1 MTPREAAQAG
11 ADYLVIGRP
20 HYAESQSAAGSS
32 QHQSRDSIVLNSAGN
47 VRLARCPWLSWAP
60 DSNPPL
66 SPGWR
71 SSTDP
76 NGHIF
81 IDYRII
87 WTVEVA
93 EEFKQ
98 APVPI
103 VNIITF
109 EAKEAPLR
117 PQQIHLYNATGRTAE
132 VKKFAIETGFEPYI
146 TNYLRVL
153 SSSFIGFDLE
163 GDFEGFSEPER
174 VVIEL
179 GETEFKLQ
187 AVDCLDYGMLAGQI
201 NKVNYD
207 SPEYQG

>member
-1 MTPREAAQAG
+1 MPVLLFVLLAGLQPAPEPRLEKL
-11 ADYLVIGRP
+11 D
-20 HYAESQSAAGSS
+20 
-32 QHQSRDSIVLNSAGN
+32 
-47 VRLARCPWLSWAP
+47 
-60 DSNPPL
+60 
-66 SPGWR
+66 R
-71 SSTDP
+71 SKC
-76 NGHIF
+76 HIF

-93 EEFKQ
+93 EEFNQ

-109 EAKEAPLR
+109 EATEAPLR
-117 PQQIHLYNATGRTAE
+117 PEQIHLYNATGRTAE

-146 TNYLRVL
+146 TNYLKVL

-174 VVIEL
+174 VVIDL
-179 GETEFKLQ
+179 AETEYTLQ
-187 AVDCLDYGMLAGQI
+187 AVDCLDYEKLAEQI

-207 SPEYQG
+207 SPDIKEDFDLLHIPHIGSKGLVKKGRR

>member
-1 MTPREAAQAG
+1 MSVLLVVLAILGPGLQPAPEPRLEKL
-11 ADYLVIGRP
+11 D
-20 HYAESQSAAGSS
+20 
-32 QHQSRDSIVLNSAGN
+32 
-47 VRLARCPWLSWAP
+47 
-60 DSNPPL
+60 
-66 SPGWR
+66 R
-71 SSTDP
+71 SKC
-76 NGHIF
+76 HIF
-81 IDYRII
+81 IDYKII

-93 EEFKQ
+93 EEFNQ

-109 EAKEAPLR
+109 EAAEAPLR
-117 PQQIHLYNATGRTAE
+117 PDQIHLYNATGRTAE

-146 TNYLRVL
+146 TNYLKVL

-179 GETEFKLQ
+179 GETEYTLQ
-187 AVDCLDYGMLAGQI
+187 AVDCLDYGMLAEQI

-207 SPEYQG
+207 SPDIKEDFDLLHIPHIGSRGTVKKGRR

>member
-1 MTPREAAQAG
+1 MSALLVVLAILGPGLQPAPEPRLEKL
-11 ADYLVIGRP
+11 D
-20 HYAESQSAAGSS
+20 
-32 QHQSRDSIVLNSAGN
+32 
-47 VRLARCPWLSWAP
+47 
-60 DSNPPL
+60 
-66 SPGWR
+66 R
-71 SSTDP
+71 SKC
-76 NGHIF
+76 HIF

-187 AVDCLDYGMLAGQI
+187 AVDCLDYGMLAEQI

-207 SPEYQG
+207 SPDIKEDFELLRIPHIGSRGTVKKGRR